1 MHWKRHIY
9 RFEVLKLHRSEVMM
23 STRLGVKVVSVQVA
37 HVGTSF
43 EVPSLGYLEIEILID
58 HQIITYNISHIDR
71 FQMARAF
78 T

>member
-1 MHWKRHIY
+1 MHWRRHIY
-9 RFEVLKLHRSEVMM
+9 RFEVLKLHGSEVMM
-23 STRLGVKVVSVQVA
+23 STKFGVKVVSVQVA

-58 HQIITYNISHIDR
+58 HQIITYHISHIDR